1 MSESPPTNE
10 HIQQQAQELEAAE
23 AQGLGA
29 TLRTYTKYSGPGWV
43 QSAITLGGG
52 SLSGALF
59 LGILGGTSLLW
70 LQLVAIIMGVIMLSA
85 ISYITLSTGKKPFQ
99 AIKEHIN
106 PALGWGWIIAT
117 IAANMLWCMPQF
129 SLCFAALQKNLVGD
143 AIGDSTETKIIVSLV
158 ILGAAFAFLKMN
170 EAGRQ
175 AGKIFD
181 IFLKLLVGVIVL
193 CFFAVVVIL
202 SSSGQVDWG
211 AIFKG
216 FIPNPGHWTKPG
228 GEIAGLLET
237 LPETAQAFWTEAV
250 VKQQRAIMIG
260 AAATAVGINMTFL
273 LPYNLLSKGWNKSF
287 RGISRFDLCTAMAI
301 PYILA
306 TSCVVIASA
315 SMFHGKYDL
324 GLLDSMQV
332 TKDTRALKVHY
343 KKGIASR
350 AAKVIDHAELG
361 DAEKKQEE
369 FDTMV
374 ADRKEALRKELKKE
388 KLSKVDWKKEVEA
401 NPSLGALGPWY
412 DLVNKKVPETER
424 QISAMLLKRN
434 AFQLSAALSPILGQ
448 KKASLVFGLGIFGM
462 GFSTIIILM
471 LINGYAFCELFG
483 KPQGGSLHLTGC
495 LAAGLCGAIW
505 PLVWDGPAKLWLAI
519 LVSAFGMMLLP
530 IAYSTFFLMMNS
542 KKVMGDE
549 KPKGRKMTI
558 WNILMGISVLGAFI
572 AAITAIIDK
581 ASNPT
586 AGFVVTVA
594 GVILLLCL
602 AAYASAP
609 KIKSLEKRL
618 GKLENK

>member
-1 MSESPPTNE
+1 MSESSPTNE

-29 TLRTYTKYSGPGWV
+29 TLKTYTKYSGPGWV

-99 AIKEHIN
+99 AINDHIN

-129 SLCFAALQKNLVGD
+129 SLCFAALQQNLVGD
-143 AIGDSTETKIIVSLV
+143 AIGDSTGTKIGISLV
-158 ILGAAFAFLKMN
+158 ILAVAFFFLKMN
-170 EAGRQ
+170 ESGSRS
-175 AGKIFD
+175 GKIFD
-181 IFLKLLVGVIVL
+181 ISLKLLVGVIVL

-202 SSSGQVDWG
+202 SFSGQVDWG
-211 AIFKG
+211 AIGKG

-306 TSCVVIASA
+306 TSCVVIAAA
-315 SMFHGKYDL
+315 SMFHAKVDEKL
-324 GLLDSMQV
+324 ESTDSSIIVQSTNYSAV
-332 TKDTRALKVHY
+332 KDKIL
-343 KKGIASR
+343 SR
-350 AAKVIDHAELG
+350 AAAINGL
-361 DAEKKQEE
+361 
-369 FDTMV
+369 DTTNIS
-374 ADRKEALRKELKKE
+374 DEEALAFVAASSIEERKIA
-388 KLSKVDWKKEVEA
+388 S
-401 NPSLGALGPWY
+401 SL
-412 DLVNKKVPETER
+412 V
-424 QISAMLLKRN
+424 KRN

-594 GVILLLCL
+594 GAILLLCL

>member
-1 MSESPPTNE
+1 MSESSPTNE

-29 TLRTYTKYSGPGWV
+29 ALKTYTKYSGPGWV

-99 AIKEHIN
+99 AINEHIN
-106 PALGWGWIIAT
+106 PALGWGWLIAT

-129 SLCFAALQKNLVGD
+129 SLCFAALQKNLIGD
-143 AIGDSTETKIIVSLV
+143 AIGDSTEIKVIVSLV
-158 ILGAAFAFLKMN
+158 ILGVAFFFLKMN
-170 EAGRQ
+170 ESGSQ

-202 SSSGQVDWG
+202 AFSGQVDWG
-211 AIFKG
+211 AIAKG
-216 FIPNPGHWTKPG
+216 FIPNPGHWSKPG

-237 LPETAQAFWTEAV
+237 LPEAAQAFWTEAV

-306 TSCVVIASA
+306 TSCVVIAAA
-315 SMFHGKYDL
+315 SMFHAKVDEKLVSSDTAIIVESINYSG
-324 GLLDSMQV
+324 V
-332 TKDTRALKVHY
+332 KDQIL
-343 KKGIASR
+343 SR
-350 AAKVIDHAELG
+350 AAVVDNLDTTSITDE
-361 DAEKKQEE
+361 DALSLVAKSSIEE
-369 FDTMV
+369 
-374 ADRKEALRKELKKE
+374 RKIA
-388 KLSKVDWKKEVEA
+388 S
-401 NPSLGALGPWY
+401 SL
-412 DLVNKKVPETER
+412 V
-424 QISAMLLKRN
+424 KRN
-434 AFQLSAALSPILGQ
+434 AFQLSAALSPVLGQ

-483 KPQGGSLHLTGC
+483 KPQGGSLHLIGC

-505 PLVWDGPAKLWLAI
+505 PLIWDGPAKLWLAI

-549 KPKGRKMTI
+549 KPEGHKMTI
-558 WNILMGISVLGAFI
+558 WNILMGISVLGALI

-586 AGFVVTVA
+586 AGFVVTVSGA
-594 GVILLLCL
+594 ILLLCL
-602 AAYASAP
+602 AAYASSP

-618 GKLENK
+618 AKLENK